1 MALEL
6 DSAEKQLMAAQG
18 VNTNEF
24 LKYLAQDSQN
34 VADDGNYSIQVL
46 SKALQERFSLE
57 IESVDAKINKS
68 EDLSAE
74 NGFICNSSS
83 HWFSIR
89 KIKNV
94 WYNLN
99 STNKE
104 GPEIVSDF
112 YLRFHFFKFSVV
124 NFLKHII

>member
-1 MALEL
+1 MEL

-46 SKALQERFSLE
+46 SKALQDRFSLE
-57 IESVDAKINKS
+57 IESVDAKINKN

-89 KIKNV
+89 KIKNL
-94 WYNLN
+94 WFNLN

-112 YLRFHFFKFSVV
+112 YLRYFFFKF
-124 NFLKHII
+124 LK